1 MTLHEHTPDTGAHEA
16 RRQESRVRSKAARAG
31 YRVCKSRQWKH
42 VPHLDN
48 FGEYML
54 VEAANN
60 LVVLGQRYDATLDD
74 IEEYLKG

>member
-1 MTLHEHTPDTGAHEA
+1 MTDQIDDAA
-16 RRQESRVRSKAARAG
+16 AKSQESRICSKAARAG

-54 VEAANN
+54 VDAANN
-60 LVVLGQRYDATLDD
+60 LVVLGQRYDASLDD
-74 IEEYLKG
+74 IEAYLKD